1 MGGIGSRNQPQRTLV
16 EDCLI
21 LDVNELARM
30 GCFQLGE
37 VTCKE
42 TTWRIDG
49 VRVARAKLEVDLR
62 CERSQPNMRMTLTR
76 PNQEDVTQIIALR
89 DIAPTFGGIR
99 WFFRARDG
107 QRCQKLYLPLGSNR
121 FGTRQEYQLAY
132 RSQMLSPADCARW
145 RAQQLQE
152 ALPGAR
158 FQHYP
163 PRPKRMHR
171 RTYDRLVGR
180 LRESDDKV
188 RDNWQESM
196 MKAAKKSGLVRR
208 ARAKGPG
215 AVAKA

>member
-1 MGGIGSRNQPQRTLV
+1 MGGIGSHSQPQRRLV

-21 LDVNELARM
+21 LDANELARM

-37 VTCKE
+37 VTRKE

-49 VRVARAKLEVDLR
+49 VRVATATMEVDLR
-62 CERSQPNMRMTLTR
+62 CERSQPNMRLTLTR
-76 PNQEDVTQIIALR
+76 PNQEDVIQIIALR
-89 DIAPTFGGIR
+89 DITPTFGGIR
-99 WFFRARDG
+99 WFFKARSG
-107 QRCQKLYLPLGSNR
+107 ERCQKLYLPPGFNR
-121 FGTRQEYQLAY
+121 FGTRQELQLAY

-163 PRPKRMHR
+163 SRPKRMHR
-171 RTYDRLVGR
+171 RTYNRLVRR

-188 RDNWQESM
+188 RDNWQRSM
-196 MKAAKKSGLVRR
+196 MKTAKKRGLVRR
-208 ARAKGPG
+208 PRAPG
-215 AVAKA
+215 AVGTP